1 MKEYRNWMGAGLV
14 SAMLLAATPAQAQPQ
29 MQDLDPEAVA
39 AAARYALPM
48 AFEGYLQACTAG
60 LDKRGYAISNTP
72 ALRAKFSEGSDEAWP
87 AARAALLQMASGE
100 AGEMSSILAGLGDA
114 ELRPFVDGMVKNLVA
129 EQLRSQDCG
138 DIERGLE
145 ILDPLPADNMA
156 QMVGFFFE
164 IGARE
169 EAKEEAAAAARAK
182 TAP

>member
-1 MKEYRNWMGAGLV
+1 
-14 SAMLLAATPAQAQPQ
+14 
-29 MQDLDPEAVA
+29 
-39 AAARYALPM
+39 
-48 AFEGYLQACTAG
+48 
-60 LDKRGYAISNTP
+60 
-72 ALRAKFSEGSDEAWP
+72 
-87 AARAALLQMASGE
+87 
-100 AGEMSSILAGLGDA
+100 
-114 ELRPFVDGMVKNLVA
+114 MVKNLVA